1 MLFEK
6 NKQYYEK
13 VLARSFLTVK
23 PMKAFRSQPHKLKIH
38 HKTLWQLTER
48 IKNELGHEGLAIFY
62 AYIFLVKQA

>member
-1 MLFEK
+1 
-6 NKQYYEK
+6 
-13 VLARSFLTVK
+13 
-23 PMKAFRSQPHKLKIH
+23 MKAFRSQPHKLKIH